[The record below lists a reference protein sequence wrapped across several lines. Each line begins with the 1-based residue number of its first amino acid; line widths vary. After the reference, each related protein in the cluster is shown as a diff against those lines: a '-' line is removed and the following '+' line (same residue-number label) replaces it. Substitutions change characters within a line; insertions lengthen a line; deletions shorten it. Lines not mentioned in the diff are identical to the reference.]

1 MPQREILIPKSDSGL
16 NALAIETIILKNK
29 WTLGFSPKVSFALI
43 LIIWI
48 IFIITTFIQ
57 PDIPLFTDSATGKR
71 GISK

>member
-29 WTLGFSPKVSFALI
+29 WTLGFSPKASFALI
-43 LIIWI
+43 LIIRI